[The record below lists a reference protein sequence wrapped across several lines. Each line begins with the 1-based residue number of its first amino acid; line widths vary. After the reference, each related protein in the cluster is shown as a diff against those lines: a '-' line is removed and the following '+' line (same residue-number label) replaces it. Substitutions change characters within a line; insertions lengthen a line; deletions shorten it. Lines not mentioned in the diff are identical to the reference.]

1 MNCTTILRGVV
12 GSTAYGLN
20 HADSDIDRLGC
31 FVAPTASFMGLHIPT
46 AQSSS
51 RVQTE
56 PSDSTEHEIGKFLRL
71 LLGCNPTVSELLW
84 LPNDLYEIKTSY
96 GNELIAMRSK
106 LVFAKGVRN
115 AYLGYATQQFKRLS
129 ERGDGSFSADTR
141 KRTAK
146 HARHLKRLC
155 WQGHQLYAT
164 GTLPIR
170 VENPDEYMKFGE
182 FVTEDASIAGEL
194 IAEYEELFDSTPTVL
209 PERPDEEAADEWL
222 VHLRRQF
229 YDG

>member
-1 MNCTTILRGVV
+1 
-12 GSTAYGLN
+12 
-20 HADSDIDRLGC
+20 
-31 FVAPTASFMGLHIPT
+31 
-46 AQSSS
+46 
-51 RVQTE
+51 
-56 PSDSTEHEIGKFLRL
+56 
-71 LLGCNPTVSELLW
+71 VSELLW
-84 LPNDLYEIKTSY
+84 LPNDLYEIKTTY

-106 LVFAKGVRN
+106 FIFAKGVRN
-115 AYLGYATQQFKRLS
+115 AYLGYATQQFRRLS

-155 WQGHQLYAT
+155 WQGYTLYAT

-194 IAEYEELFDSTPTVL
+194 IEEYEELFDSTPTVL
-209 PERPDEEAADEWL
+209 PERPDESAADEWL
-222 VHLRRQF
+222 VGLRKKF